1 MARDKVEKLWIGGGI
16 VAAVAVT
23 GAVWLF
29 AVNPELSD
37 THNIRSQTSD
47 TRAQNAALEA
57 NVTKLQAAY
66 AHIGKLRSVLKE
78 ADDALPS
85 SLALSEFT
93 QQISTQARQNHVSV
107 TTVTA
112 GVPGAVE
119 PPSTTGTTSATP
131 SESTSSTSSST
142 SAAGTV
148 PTTGLYSIP
157 ISVAVSGKQDAMI
170 DFVRSVQ
177 QDGPRAALVSA
188 ATLASTPGTTSG
200 SSDTPTSGPTTLT
213 LQMQVFVASD
223 AVAAGTTPTA
233 APTSAASTTP

>member
-66 AHIGKLRSVLKE
+66 AHIGKLRAALKE

-107 TTVTA
+107 TTLTA

-119 PPSTTGTTSATP
+119 PPSTTGTTTGATP
-131 SESTSSTSSST
+131 SESTSSTT
-142 SAAGTV
+142 ASAAGTV

-177 QDGPRAALVSA
+177 HDGPRAALVSA

-200 SSDTPTSGPTTLT
+200 NSDTPTSGPTTLT

-223 AVAAGTTPTA
+223 AVAATGTTPTA

>member
-23 GAVWLF
+23 GAVWLL
-29 AVNPELSD
+29 AVSPELSD
-37 THNIRSQTSD
+37 THNIHSQTSD

-66 AHIGKLRSVLKE
+66 AHIGKLRTALKE
-78 ADDALPS
+78 ADDALPA

-93 QQISTQARQNHVSV
+93 QQISTQARQNRVSV
-107 TTVTA
+107 TTLTA

-131 SESTSSTSSST
+131 SESTSSTPP

-200 SSDTPTSGPTTLT
+200 TSDTPTSGPTTLT

-223 AVAAGTTPTA
+223 AVAAAGTTPTA
-233 APTSAASTTP
+233 APTGAASTTP